1 MNVLWIV
8 SNFPTPLNRTRGVFI
23 QELAQ
28 RMGTRCRLIVLVM
41 VPRYPPLPRYA
52 TQRHALEELQE
63 GLESSASYDVQYVK
77 VPYLPPWRLPENLA
91 AGQGAVLAAVS
102 ALWCALTQKFRPD
115 VIHAHMGLNSF
126 TGATVS
132 RLTRA
137 PLVTTVNGSDINYG
151 TQPRPGNGFRRW
163 ATLVGLRS
171 SNTVVGVSQDLC
183 RKVIGLGIPASRVV
197 HVPNGFDASKFHP
210 MDPAK
215 ARQELGL
222 PPDGRIVLSVGN
234 LVPVKAT
241 DLLIK
246 ALSSLNNT
254 SDNVYLYC
262 VGGGPE
268 EQGLRSLA
276 RQEKVD
282 HKVRLVGPRPH
293 HEIPLWM
300 NACDLFVMA
309 SRNEGWPS
317 VLPEALACGKR
328 VVGTAVGGIPEIIHD
343 EALGELV
350 EPGNA
355 AALAGAIS
363 RNLDRPGNPE
373 AICSYA
379 KQFEWGII
387 VPRLLAI
394 YASAV
399 ETGRR
404 RSAESSTPP

>member
-1 MNVLWIV
+1 M
-8 SNFPTPLNRTRGVFI
+8 S
-23 QELAQ
+23 
-28 RMGTRCRLIVLVM
+28 TRCRLSVLAM
-41 VPRYPPLPRYA
+41 VPRYPPLRRYA
-52 TQRHALEELQE
+52 TQRSALRELQ
-63 GLESSASYDVQYVK
+63 GDFESNAGYEVGYVK
-77 VPYLPPWRLPENLA
+77 VPYVPPWKLPENLA
-91 AGQGAVLAAVS
+91 AGQDAVLAAVS
-102 ALWCALTQKFRPD
+102 ASWSVLTQKFKPD
-115 VIHAHMGLNSF
+115 VVHAHMGMNSF
-126 TGATVS
+126 TGVSVS
-132 RLTRA
+132 RLTKA
-137 PLVTTVNGSDINYG
+137 PLVTTVNGSDINYR

-163 ATLVGLRS
+163 ATLVGLRY
-171 SNTVVGVSQDLC
+171 SNTVVGISEDLC
-183 RKVIGLGIPASRVV
+183 RKVVGLGIPESRVV
-197 HVPNGFDASKFHP
+197 HIPDGYDGSKFHP
-210 MDPAK
+210 MDPAR
-215 ARQELGL
+215 ARQMLGL

-246 ALSSLNNT
+246 ALSSLNDT

-268 EQGLRSLA
+268 EQRLRSLA
-276 RQEKVD
+276 RQKKVA

-328 VVGTAVGGIPEIIHD
+328 VVGTAVGGIPEIIHS
-343 EALGELV
+343 ERLGELV

-355 AALAGAIS
+355 TALAGAIS
-363 RNLDRPGNPE
+363 RNLDRQSDSE

-379 KQFEWGII
+379 KQFEWGTI
-387 VPRLLAI
+387 VPRLLAV
-394 YASAV
+394 YGSAV

-404 RSAESSTPP
+404 RSTELSTPP